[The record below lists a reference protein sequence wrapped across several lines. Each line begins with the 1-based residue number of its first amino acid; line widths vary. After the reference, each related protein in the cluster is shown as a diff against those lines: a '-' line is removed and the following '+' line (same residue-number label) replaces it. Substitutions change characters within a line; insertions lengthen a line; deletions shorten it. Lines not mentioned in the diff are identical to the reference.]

1 MLSDGHPPGL
11 SLQVRIILGMLSE
24 FPSQSSD
31 IEISSCLL
39 CLYYHY
45 LFLHF
50 FIPLI
55 SLFPLLPLF
64 PEHFTTCKRNSFPTL
79 FIFSIN
85 YNLDLLSFLSICFE
99 NLLLYRVAITD
110 CLQFPK
116 QNRPEAAL
124 HAAPPKT
131 LNTLYESLIH
141 SHWAGLSANQNS

>member
-64 PEHFTTCKRNSFPTL
+64 LNISPRVSATLFQHCWSFPST
-79 FIFSIN
+79 IISISSHS
-85 YNLDLLSFLSICFE
+85 YQFVLKICFCIE
-99 NLLLYRVAITD
+99 LQSPIVSSFQSRTDLKLLCMQL
-110 CLQFPK
+110 LQ
-116 QNRPEAAL
+116 RP
-124 HAAPPKT
+124 
-131 LNTLYESLIH
+131 
-141 SHWAGLSANQNS
+141 